1 MKSET
6 SVIGKLRKVITP
18 QDDRFRFKLYV
29 FLVCLG
35 ISIFLWFLIAL
46 SKESVSTLEYPI
58 RYTNMPE
65 DMMMVNHPDSTLTFR
80 VASGGFEMIT
90 LKYLSR
96 RKPIDIDLSNL
107 NLEEKAG
114 YFTATFSTSR
124 LSKELLAKNKFS
136 EELVSISP
144 ENLYFRFEPLVGKKV
159 PVIPN
164 LTLSFQ
170 GLYRLSDSVRANPDS
185 VLVVGARQML
195 DQIRFVETEDKAVK
209 NISGPMK
216 VMADIRSPELNG
228 QLKMVPQQVELT
240 INAEK
245 FTEATIELEVETEQN
260 DVRVKTFPE
269 RVKVTYLVAL
279 KNYNR
284 IDAGMFRAIV
294 SIPQDQS
301 ISQVPVKIVA
311 RPSFTEITKIEPEQ
325 VEYLVLSND

>member
-1 MKSET
+1 MKTET
-6 SVIGKLRKVITP
+6 SIIGKLRNVIRP
-18 QDDRFRFKLYV
+18 RDDRFRYKLYV

-46 SKESVSTLEYPI
+46 SNESVSTLEYPI

-65 DMMMVNHPDSTLTFR
+65 NMMMVNHPDSTLTFR

-96 RKPIDIDLSNL
+96 RKPIEIDLNNL
-107 NLEEKAG
+107 NLEEKSG
-114 YFTATFSTSR
+114 FYTATFSTSR

-159 PVIPN
+159 PVKPIV
-164 LTLSFQ
+164 TLSFQ
-170 GLYRLSDSVRANPDS
+170 GLYRLSDSIQSKPDS
-185 VLVVGARQML
+185 VLVVGAKQIL
-195 DQIRFVETEDKAVK
+195 DQIRFVETKDKTVR

-216 VMADIRSPELNG
+216 VMADLMTPELNG
-228 QLKMVPQQVELT
+228 QLKVVPQQVELT
-240 INAEK
+240 IHAEQ
-245 FTEATIELEVETEQN
+245 FTEATIELQVETEQN
-260 DVRVKTFPE
+260 NIRVKTFPE

-284 IDAGMFRAIV
+284 IDKGMFRAIV
-294 SIPQDQS
+294 SIPQDQN
-301 ISQVPVKIVA
+301 ISQVPVNIVA
-311 RPSFTEITKIEPEQ
+311 KPSFTEITKIEPGQ
-325 VEYLVLSND
+325 VEFLVLSND